1 MKALSMYSLFAM
13 SISCYL
19 KVIEV
24 RSWETSYR
32 GDILICSSL
41 EDSKVKSKKDMLIF
55 GKALAV
61 AEIVDCVPYVDKEH
75 RELAMVFDDE
85 EIPANSYSFLL
96 DNIRPIKPIDVKG
109 KQRLF
114 NIDIDNIEYL
124 DIDSLENSE
133 QLEKYWLDNGY
144 IKELPWE

>member
-1 MKALSMYSLFAM
+1 MKALSMYSLYAM
-13 SISCYL
+13 SISCYA
-19 KVIEV
+19 KVIEI
-24 RSWETSYR
+24 RTWETSYR

-41 EDSKVKSKKDMLIF
+41 EGSREKSKKDKLIF

-61 AEIVDCVPYVDKEH
+61 AEIIDCIPYVDKEH

-85 EIPANSYSFLL
+85 EIPKNSYSFLL
-96 DNIRPIKPIDVKG
+96 DNIRPIKPINVKG

-133 QLEKYWLDNGY
+133 QLEKYWLENGY